1 MSPKTINID
10 EKLYEY
16 LLNNTLREPELLK
29 KPREETA
36 LMSSGLMQI
45 SPEEGQ
51 FMGLL
56 IRLIGIRRIL
66 EIGVFTGYSSLAMAL
81 AHPEDGTIIAC
92 DISEE
97 YTRTERKYWKE
108 SNVDTRIKLKIGPA
122 TDILQELSQDDKLEP
137 FDLVF
142 IYADKGDYSNYYEAG
157 LSLLR
162 KGGLIWWTMFFG
174 AGRLP
179 TRIIKR
185 MIRLPSVNSIKN
197 SIRTIGSISA
207 CFPSEM
213 NSPSPTSAELFF
225 S

>member
-1 MSPKTINID
+1 MSTKTINID

-16 LLNNTLREPELLK
+16 LLNNSLREPELLK
-29 KPREETA
+29 KLREETA
-36 LMSSGLMQI
+36 LMPSGLMQI
-45 SPEEGQ
+45 SPEQGQ

-56 IRLIGIRRIL
+56 VRLIGIRRIL

-81 AHPEDGTIIAC
+81 ALPEDGTIVAC

-97 YTRTERKYWKE
+97 YTRTARKYWKE
-108 SNVDTRIKLKIGPA
+108 ANVDTRIQLKIGPA
-122 TDILQELSQDDKLEP
+122 IDTLQELSQEDKFEP

-142 IYADKGDYSNYYEAG
+142 IDADKVNYSNYYEAG

-162 KGGLIWWTMFFG
+162 KGGLKMCFG

-179 TRIIKR
+179 TRRIKR
-185 MIRLPSVNSIKN
+185 KIRLPSVNSIKN
-197 SIRTIGSISA
+197 SIRMIGSISA

-213 NSPSPTSAELFF
+213 DSPSPASAELFF

>member
-1 MSPKTINID
+1 MSTKTINID

-16 LLNNTLREPELLK
+16 LLNNSLREPELLK
-29 KPREETA
+29 KLREETA
-36 LMSSGLMQI
+36 LMPSGLMQI
-45 SPEEGQ
+45 SPEQGQ

-56 IRLIGIRRIL
+56 VRLIGIRRIL
-66 EIGVFTGYSSLAMAL
+66 EIGVFTGYSSLSMAL
-81 AHPEDGTIIAC
+81 AVPEDGTIVAC

-97 YTRTERKYWKE
+97 YTRTARKYWKE
-108 SNVDTRIKLKIGPA
+108 ANVDTRIQLKIGPA
-122 TDILQELSQDDKLEP
+122 IDTLQELSQDDKLEP

-142 IYADKGDYSNYYEAG
+142 IDADKGNYSNYYEAG

-162 KGGLIWWTMFFG
+162 KGGLILVDNVLWSGKVADPDNQQEDTV
-174 AGRLP
+174 A
-179 TRIIKR
+179 
-185 MIRLPSVNSIKN
+185 IREFIKN

-213 NSPSPTSAELFF
+213 DSPSPASAELFF

>member
-1 MSPKTINID
+1 MSTKTINID

-16 LLNNTLREPELLK
+16 LLNNSLREPELLK
-29 KPREETA
+29 KLREETA
-36 LMSSGLMQI
+36 LMPSGLMQI
-45 SPEEGQ
+45 SPEQGQ

-56 IRLIGIRRIL
+56 VRLIGIRRIL

-81 AHPEDGTIIAC
+81 ALPEDGTIVAC

-97 YTRTERKYWKE
+97 YTRTARKYWKE
-108 SNVDTRIKLKIGPA
+108 ANVDTRIQLKIGPA
-122 TDILQELSQDDKLEP
+122 NETLQELSQDDKLEP

-142 IYADKGDYSNYYEAG
+142 IDADKGNYSNYYEAG

-162 KGGLIWWTMFFG
+162 KGGLILVDNVLWSGKVADPENQEEDTVAIREFNQNSTM
-174 AGRLP
+174 
-179 TRIIKR
+179 
-185 MIRLPSVNSIKN
+185 
-197 SIRTIGSISA
+197 TIGSIPA

-213 NSPSPTSAELFF
+213 GLLSPVSAELFF